1 MGENEHMQQEM
12 RITKR
17 LIVYAIISMIVAF
30 LINVNIEMK
39 LVCLD
44 TVWISNELILS
55 IVSGCFTGFLAVILE
70 KIYKYRIDKS
80 IAIILLYYN
89 LYMLYAEC
97 YYWICNIKELEADKK
112 LKIPKELFSGKLP
125 LMNCYLSVIRDTD
138 YVCFFKKDTV
148 MEMHENFCINVIYKI
163 EKVFNETKCLEM
175 ALNIEEINKL
185 TQEESCGETYRV
197 LHIMSGELQNVCSD
211 VEIFIME
218 IDKKDKRVDW
228 SRDKRKIV
236 KSYLGLYNF
245 DLKKF
250 FENHS
255 V

>member
-80 IAIILLYYN
+80 SAIIRLYYN
-89 LYMLYAEC
+89 LYMKVVYRGDC
-97 YYWICNIKELEADKK
+97 CKK
-112 LKIPKELFSGKLP
+112 
-125 LMNCYLSVIRDTD
+125 Y
-138 YVCFFKKDTV
+138 
-148 MEMHENFCINVIYKI
+148 
-163 EKVFNETKCLEM
+163 
-175 ALNIEEINKL
+175 
-185 TQEESCGETYRV
+185 
-197 LHIMSGELQNVCSD
+197 
-211 VEIFIME
+211 
-218 IDKKDKRVDW
+218 
-228 SRDKRKIV
+228 
-236 KSYLGLYNF
+236 
-245 DLKKF
+245 
-250 FENHS
+250 
-255 V
+255 